1 MQCALY
7 NVEMKGRTIF
17 HSLKFYFMISFVYI
31 NDKSLT
37 SFSEIASSE
46 LRRKTSDF

>member
-17 HSLKFYFMISFVYI
+17 YSLKFYFLISFVYI

-37 SFSEIASSE
+37 FFSEIASSE